1 MKYQLRIIA
10 GSLKGRRVTV
20 THDPG
25 LRPLA
30 DRAREALFSILF
42 DAVQDRV
49 FYDVFAGS
57 GAVGLEALSRGASSV
72 VFVERE
78 PQAVTALLK
87 HLETFGVADRARV
100 LRADAYRWADKWAV
114 PSEPVNVFLGPPFQ
128 EFEKHGDA
136 IQWLITTLQR
146 QCPAGSVLMAQ
157 SDKHFDPE
165 MLPDAGAW
173 DVRRY
178 GRTQLAIWTK
188 PLTAENTNGELTGQN
203 SNHQDSK
210 HATNPDP

>member
-10 GSLKGRRVTV
+10 GSLKGRKVTV

-25 LRPLA
+25 LRPLS
-30 DRAREALFSILF
+30 DRAREALFSILY
-42 DAVQDRV
+42 DAVLDRV

-78 PQAVTALLK
+78 PQAVNAMIS
-87 HLETFGVADRARV
+87 HLEKFGVADRARV
-100 LRADAYRWADKWAV
+100 LRADAYRWADKWAI
-114 PSEPVNVFLGPPFQ
+114 PTEPVTVFLGPPYQ
-128 EFEKHGDA
+128 ELEKHGDA
-136 IQWLITTLQR
+136 IHWLVTRLQE
-146 QCPAGSVLMAQ
+146 QCPPGSIVILQ
-157 SDKHFDPE
+157 SDRHFE
-165 MLPDAGAW
+165 VAMLPESETW

-188 PLTAENTNGELTGQN
+188 PQESGDRSQETGVETSLTP
-203 SNHQDSK
+203 DS
-210 HATNPDP
+210 